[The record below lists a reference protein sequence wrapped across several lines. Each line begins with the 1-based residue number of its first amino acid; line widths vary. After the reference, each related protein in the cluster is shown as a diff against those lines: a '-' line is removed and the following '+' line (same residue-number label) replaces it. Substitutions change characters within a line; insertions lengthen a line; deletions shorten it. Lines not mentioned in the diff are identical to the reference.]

1 MRLHFTKMHG
11 AGNDFVIF
19 DARQARPAD
28 HCEALDPDA
37 VPTGF
42 FRAVADRRE
51 GVGCDQVLV
60 LQDPGSDA
68 AVARYRVFN
77 ADGGEVQHCGN
88 GARCLARYVADTGTV
103 ATEFNLNSMGGV
115 VSARVAP
122 ADAGNDDTR
131 VAVSLGVP
139 NFEPGALP
147 LIADRRQPTYTA
159 IADDT
164 TWHFGAVSMGN
175 PHAVLMVD
183 DPASAPVAAVGSAL
197 NNNPMFPEGVNVGFA
212 RVDTPA
218 ALSLRVFERGVG
230 ETRACGTGAAAAAA
244 VAIDAGL
251 AENEVTV
258 KQSGGQLVVSWP
270 SPGALLWLAGP
281 AVRVFEG
288 FLDV

>member
-28 HCEALDPDA
+28 HCEALNPDA
-37 VPTGF
+37 VSAGF

-51 GVGCDQVLV
+51 GIGCDQVLV
-60 LQDPGSDA
+60 LQDAGNDD

-77 ADGGEVQHCGN
+77 ADGGEVQQCGN

-103 ATEFNLNSMGGV
+103 ANEFDLHSVGGV
-115 VSARVAP
+115 VSARVA
-122 ADAGNDDTR
+122 AAGIDNDDTR

-139 NFEPGALP
+139 DFEPKALP
-147 LIADRRQPTYTA
+147 LLAEQREPQYAAEVNSDVWR
-159 IADDT
+159 
-164 TWHFGAVSMGN
+164 FGAVSMGN

-183 DPASAPVAAVGSAL
+183 DPATAPVTEVGSAF

-212 RVDTPA
+212 RVDA
-218 ALSLRVFERGVG
+218 SGALSLRVFERGVG

-251 AENEVTV
+251 AETEVTV

>member
-37 VPTGF
+37 VSLNF
-42 FRAVADRRE
+42 FRTVADRRQ
-51 GVGCDQVLV
+51 GIGCDQVLV
-60 LQDPGSDA
+60 LQDPGNDA

-77 ADGGEVQHCGN
+77 ADGGEVQQCGN
-88 GARCLARYVADTGTV
+88 GARCLARYLADTGTV
-103 ATEFNLNSMGGV
+103 AHEFDLQSAGGAI
-115 VSARVAP
+115 SARIGEGDD
-122 ADAGNDDTR
+122 DAS

-139 NFEPGALP
+139 DFEPAALP
-147 LIADRRQPTYTA
+147 LLADCRKAQYAATVG
-159 IADDT
+159 DT
-164 TWHFGAVSMGN
+164 TWQFGAVSMGN

-183 DPASAPVAAVGSAL
+183 DPAAAPVTAVGSAL
-197 NNNPMFPEGVNVGFA
+197 NKDPMFPEGVNVGFA
-212 RVDTPA
+212 RVDAPT

-251 AENEVTV
+251 AETEVTV

-270 SPGALLWLAGP
+270 SPGALLWLTGP